1 MSAYNSIN
9 GATAS
14 ENPLLQTP
22 LNDEWG
28 FNGVVVSDWTAV
40 RSVESARHA
49 QDLAMPGPDGAWGD
63 NLLAA
68 VRRGEIP
75 EDAIDRKVVRILRL
89 AERVGALDGAERK
102 PVKGTD
108 ADSTTV
114 ALEAAVRGTVL
125 LANDGTL
132 PIADPARIAV
142 IGEGARWARTQGGG
156 SATVIPKSVRSP
168 LDAIRERWPSAD
180 VSWSLGAVVQ
190 SGIADLEAGTFTIE
204 RGEGMRVRYLDD
216 AGVELAREVRAASSI
231 VSFDAAAMASRSA
244 LVELTFRY
252 APEGGGEITPF
263 ALAGVSNWEV
273 EADGRVVAAG
283 KLRTRPDDDP
293 ATAIL
298 SPPWTSLLRRHR
310 VVRRR

>member
-1 MSAYNSIN
+1 M
-9 GATAS
+9 
-14 ENPLLQTP
+14 
-22 LNDEWG
+22 
-28 FNGVVVSDWTAV
+28 
-40 RSVESARHA
+40 
-49 QDLAMPGPDGAWGD
+49 
-63 NLLAA
+63 
-68 VRRGEIP
+68 
-75 EDAIDRKVVRILRL
+75 
-89 AERVGALDGAERK
+89 
-102 PVKGTD
+102 
-108 ADSTTV
+108 
-114 ALEAAVRGTVL
+114 
-125 LANDGTL
+125 
-132 PIADPARIAV
+132 

-231 VSFDAAAMASRSA
+231 VSFDAAALASRSA

-263 ALAGVSNWEV
+263 ALAGVSDWEV

-298 SPPWTSLLRRHR
+298 SPPWTSLLLPTPGGSAEVTVRFRPRPSAISGGLALR
-310 VVRRR
+310 VGRPPLEADADQLVRAAAAAASHADVAVVVVSTSSEVESEGFDRSTLSLPGSQDDLVRAVSRPIRARWSW